1 MLWFQEPNQST
12 KHQQPL
18 SKKVPEKLTFS
29 PLSRRQIEADFSG
42 GHITSDAGLLLLRE
56 VDKQHRLTQ
65 RLASVL
71 NDPRNPELVRH
82 KLETM
87 TRQRVFGVA
96 AGYEDLNDHE
106 ALRFGQALQTAMSED
121 DTLVGKSTLCRMEQ
135 RVDRQSVV
143 KAHEL
148 LWHHFIEQHDEP
160 PKEIVLDFDGTDVPV
175 HGDQPGKFFNA
186 YYDHH
191 CYFPLYVFCGRHL
204 LVSYLRTSNRSDS
217 RHSWA
222 ILALLVRFIRHYWP
236 DTRIVFRGD
245 SGFYRPRLLSWCD
258 RNNVDYLVGIGKNS
272 RLLKDL
278 DVPSMLVRKAH
289 QNLGAKVSATYRFQ
303 YKAHTWKQ
311 PRWVVARLEE
321 GELGS
326 NPRFI
331 ISPRYDVSNGMDSSS
346 PNRHLR
352 AKMVSEQS
360 TIVKM
365 RRSPSHCLRYDEGFK
380 LYYEQYCARGDMEN
394 RIKDQQLCLFAD
406 RTSST
411 QWWTNQ
417 WRLILSG
424 FAYTL
429 FERLRAHLK
438 NTAFERMSASNL
450 RLKLIKVGAVIIR
463 NTRRIRVLMSDSYP
477 YKGELSAL
485 VGRLVPD

>member
-1 MLWFQEPNQST
+1 M
-12 KHQQPL
+12 
-18 SKKVPEKLTFS
+18 VPEKLTFS

-56 VDKQHRLTQ
+56 VDKRHRLTQ

-71 NDPRNPELVRH
+71 NDSRNPVLVRH

-106 ALRFGQALQTAMSED
+106 ALRFDQALQTAVGKEND
-121 DTLVGKSTLCRMEQ
+121 LAGKSTLCRMEQ
-135 RVDRQSVV
+135 QVDRQSVV

-148 LWHHFIEQHDEP
+148 LWQHFIEQHETP
-160 PKEIVLDFDGTDVPV
+160 PKEIVLDFDGTDIPV

-222 ILALLVRFIRHYWP
+222 ILALLVKFIRQYWP
-236 DTRIVFRGD
+236 NTRIMFRGD

-258 RNNVDYLVGIGKNS
+258 RNHVDYLVGISKNS
-272 RLLKDL
+272 RLLKD
-278 DVPSMLVRKAH
+278 VEAPSRLVRDTH
-289 QNLGAKVSATYRFQ
+289 QKVGEKVSATYRFRYQ
-303 YKAHTWKQ
+303 AHSWKF

-326 NPRFI
+326 NPRFV
-331 ISPRYDVSNGMDSSS
+331 ISSRYDD
-346 PNRHLR
+346 
-352 AKMVSEQS
+352 
-360 TIVKM
+360 
-365 RRSPSHCLRYDEGFK
+365 GFK

-394 RIKDQQLCLFAD
+394 RIKDQQLYLFAD
-406 RTSST
+406 RTSSV

-438 NTAFERMSASNL
+438 KTPFERMSAGNL

-477 YKGELSAL
+477 HKNDLSAL
-485 VGRLVPD
+485 VQRLVPQ

>member
-1 MLWFQEPNQST
+1 MI
-12 KHQQPL
+12 
-18 SKKVPEKLTFS
+18 PEKLTFS
-29 PLSRRQIEADFSG
+29 PLARRQIEADFSG

-56 VDKQHRLTQ
+56 VDKQHRLTR

-71 NDPRNPELVRH
+71 HDPRNPELIRH
-82 KLETM
+82 KLDTM
-87 TRQRVFGVA
+87 VQQRVFGVA

-106 ALRFGQALQTAMSED
+106 ALRFDQALQTAIGKD
-121 DTLVGKSTLCRMEQ
+121 DTLAGKSTLCRMEQ
-135 RVDRQSVV
+135 GADRQAVV

-148 LWHHFIEQHDEP
+148 LWHHFIEQHEKP
-160 PKEIVLDFDGTDVPV
+160 PKEIVLDFDGTDIPV
-175 HGDQPGKFFNA
+175 HGEQPGKFFNG

-204 LVSYLRTSNRSDS
+204 LVSYLRTSDRSDS

-222 ILALLVRFIRHYWP
+222 ILALLVRFIRQYWP

-245 SGFYRPRLLSWCD
+245 CGFYRPKILNWRD
-258 RNNVDYLVGIGKNS
+258 RHNVDYLVGISKNS
-272 RLLKDL
+272 RLLEEV
-278 DVPSMLVRKAH
+278 DVPMMLVRKAH
-289 QNLGAKVSATYRFQ
+289 RQLNEKVAQTFRFQ
-303 YKAHTWKQ
+303 YQARSWKY

-321 GELGS
+321 GEQGS

-331 ISPRYDVSNGMDSSS
+331 ISSRYDD
-346 PNRHLR
+346 
-352 AKMVSEQS
+352 
-360 TIVKM
+360 
-365 RRSPSHCLRYDEGFK
+365 GFK

-394 RIKDQQLCLFAD
+394 RIKDQQLSLFAD

-411 QWWTNQ
+411 QWWSNQ

-429 FERLRAHLK
+429 FERLRTHLK
-438 NTAFERMSASNL
+438 NTPFERMSASSL
-450 RLKLIKVGAVIIR
+450 RLKLIKVGAVIVR

-477 YKGELSAL
+477 YKDELSAL
-485 VGRLVPD
+485 VRKLVPS

>member
-1 MLWFQEPNQST
+1 M
-12 KHQQPL
+12 
-18 SKKVPEKLTFS
+18 VPEKLTFS

-65 RLASVL
+65 RLAETLTDQRDASM
-71 NDPRNPELVRH
+71 VRH
-82 KLETM
+82 QLETM
-87 TRQRVFGVA
+87 IRQRVYGVA
-96 AGYEDLNDHE
+96 GGYEDLNDHD
-106 ALRFGQALQTAMSED
+106 ALRFDQALQTATGED
-121 DTLVGKSTLCRMEQ
+121 AVLAGKSTLCRMEQ
-135 RVDRQSVV
+135 AMDRQTLV

-160 PKEIVLDFDGTDVPV
+160 PQEIVLDFDGTDIPV
-175 HGDQPGKFFNA
+175 HGDQPGKFFNR

-204 LVSYLRTSNRSDS
+204 LVSYLRTSNRGDA

-222 ILALLVRFIRHYWP
+222 ILALLVRFIRQYWP

-245 SGFYRPRLLSWCD
+245 SHFAKPRILAWCD
-258 RNNVDYLVGIGKNS
+258 RHQVDYIVGMARNK
-272 RLLKDL
+272 RLEALAAPAMEK
-278 DVPSMLVRKAH
+278 VQAQYEAH
-289 QNLGAKVSATYRFQ
+289 QQKTTSTFSFT
-303 YKAHTWKQ
+303 YKAHSWRKA
-311 PRWVVARLEE
+311 RLVVARLEY
-321 GELGS
+321 GPQGP
-326 NPRFI
+326 NPRFV
-331 ISPRYDVSNGMDSSS
+331 ISSREDD
-346 PNRHLR
+346 
-352 AKMVSEQS
+352 
-360 TIVKM
+360 
-365 RRSPSHCLRYDEGFK
+365 GFK

-394 RIKDQQLCLFAD
+394 RIKDQQLDLFAD

-438 NTAFERMSASNL
+438 NTPFERMSPGTL
-450 RLKLIKVGAVIIR
+450 GLKLIKVGAVIIR
-463 NTRRIRVLMSDSYP
+463 NTRGVRVLMSDSYP
-477 YKGELSAL
+477 SQKDLSAL
-485 VGRLVPD
+485 VQRLVPT

>member
-1 MLWFQEPNQST
+1 M
-12 KHQQPL
+12 
-18 SKKVPEKLTFS
+18 VPEKLTFS
-29 PLSRRQIEADFSG
+29 PLVRRQIEADFSG

-56 VDKQHRLTQ
+56 VDQQHRLTR

-71 NDPRNPELVRH
+71 QDPRTPEMVRH
-82 KLETM
+82 KLDTM
-87 TRQRVFGVA
+87 VRQRVFGVA

-106 ALRFGQALQTAMSED
+106 ALRCDQALQTAVGQD
-121 DTLVGKSTLCRMEQ
+121 DDLAGKSTLCRMEQ
-135 RVDRQSVV
+135 RADRQAVV

-148 LWHHFIEQHDEP
+148 LWYHFIEQHDEP
-160 PKEIVLDFDGTDVPV
+160 PKEIVLDFDGTDIPV
-175 HGDQPGKFFNA
+175 HGDQPGKFFNG

-222 ILALLVRFIRHYWP
+222 ILALLVRFIRQYWP

-245 SGFYRPRLLSWCD
+245 SGFYRPRILSWCD
-258 RNNVDYLVGIGKNS
+258 RNNVDYLVGISKNS
-272 RLLKDL
+272 RLLKEV
-278 DVPSMLVRKAH
+278 DVPMMLVRTTQWQVKE
-289 QNLGAKVSATYRFQ
+289 KVAQTFRFQ
-303 YKAHTWKQ
+303 YQAKSWKY

-331 ISPRYDVSNGMDSSS
+331 ISSRYDD
-346 PNRHLR
+346 
-352 AKMVSEQS
+352 
-360 TIVKM
+360 
-365 RRSPSHCLRYDEGFK
+365 GFK

-394 RIKDQQLCLFAD
+394 RIKDQQLSLFAD

-411 QWWTNQ
+411 HWWTNQ

-429 FERLRAHLK
+429 FERLRSHLRK
-438 NTAFERMSASNL
+438 TPFERMSASTL

-463 NTRRIRVLMSDSYP
+463 NTRRVRVLMSDSYP
-477 YKGELSAL
+477 YKDELSAL
-485 VGRLVPD
+485 VRRLAPG

>member
-1 MLWFQEPNQST
+1 M
-12 KHQQPL
+12 
-18 SKKVPEKLTFS
+18 VPEKLTFS

-56 VDKQHRLTQ
+56 VDKQHRLTR
-65 RLASVL
+65 RLAAVL
-71 NDPRNPELVRH
+71 HDPRAPEQVRH
-82 KLETM
+82 KLDTLV
-87 TRQRVFGVA
+87 RQRVFGVA
-96 AGYEDLNDHE
+96 AGYEDFNDHE
-106 ALRFGQALQTAMSED
+106 ALRYDQALQTSLGEE
-121 DTLVGKSTLCRMEQ
+121 DTLAGKSTLCRVEQ
-135 RVDRQSVV
+135 NADRQAIV

-160 PKEIVLDFDGTDVPV
+160 PKEIVLDFDGTDIPV
-175 HGDQPGKFFNA
+175 HGEQPGKFFNR

-204 LVSYLRTSNRSDS
+204 LVSYLRTSDRSDS

-222 ILALLVRFIRHYWP
+222 ILALLVRFIRQYWP
-236 DTRIVFRGD
+236 DTRIVLRGD
-245 SGFYRPRLLSWCD
+245 SHFCRPRMLNWCD
-258 RNNVDYLVGIGKNS
+258 RHHVDYIVGIAKNS
-272 RLLKDL
+272 RLLKEV
-278 DVPSMLVRKAH
+278 DVPMMLVRKT
-289 QNLGAKVSATYRFQ
+289 QWQVGGKVAGTFRFQ
-303 YKAHTWKQ
+303 YQAHSWKYS
-311 PRWVVARLEE
+311 RWVVARLEE

-331 ISPRYDVSNGMDSSS
+331 ISSRYDD
-346 PNRHLR
+346 
-352 AKMVSEQS
+352 
-360 TIVKM
+360 
-365 RRSPSHCLRYDEGFK
+365 GFK

-394 RIKDQQLCLFAD
+394 RIKDQQLSLFAD

-411 QWWTNQ
+411 HWWANQ

-429 FERLRAHLK
+429 FERLRTYLK
-438 NTAFERMSASNL
+438 HTPFARMSPSNL

-477 YKGELSAL
+477 YKTALSDL
-485 VGRLVPD
+485 VRRLVPN

>member
-1 MLWFQEPNQST
+1 M
-12 KHQQPL
+12 
-18 SKKVPEKLTFS
+18 VPEKLTFS
-29 PLSRRQIEADFSG
+29 PLARRQIEADFSG

-56 VDKQHRLTQ
+56 VDRQHRLTS

-71 NDPRNPELVRH
+71 QDPRTPEMVRH
-82 KLETM
+82 KLDTM
-87 TRQRVFGVA
+87 VRQRVFGVA

-106 ALRFGQALQTAMSED
+106 ALRFDQALQTAVD
-121 DTLVGKSTLCRMEQ
+121 QDNDLAGKSTLCRMEQ
-135 RVDRQSVV
+135 RVDRQAMV

-160 PKEIVLDFDGTDVPV
+160 PKQIVLDFDGTDIPV
-175 HGDQPGKFFNA
+175 HGEQPGKFFNG

-222 ILALLVRFIRHYWP
+222 ILALLVRFIRQYWP

-245 SGFYRPRLLSWCD
+245 SGFYRPRILSWCD
-258 RNNVDYLVGIGKNS
+258 HNDVDYIVGISKNS
-272 RLLKDL
+272 RLLKEV
-278 DVPSMLVRKAH
+278 DVPMMLVRTTQWQVKE
-289 QNLGAKVSATYRFQ
+289 KVAETFRFQ
-303 YKAHTWKQ
+303 YQAKSWKY

-331 ISPRYDVSNGMDSSS
+331 ISSRYDD
-346 PNRHLR
+346 
-352 AKMVSEQS
+352 
-360 TIVKM
+360 
-365 RRSPSHCLRYDEGFK
+365 GFK

-394 RIKDQQLCLFAD
+394 RIKDQQLSLFAD

-411 QWWTNQ
+411 HWWTNQ

-429 FERLRAHLK
+429 FERLRSHLRK
-438 NTAFERMSASNL
+438 TPFERMSASTL

-463 NTRRIRVLMSDSYP
+463 NTRRVRVLMSDTYP
-477 YKGELSAL
+477 YKDELSDL
-485 VGRLVPD
+485 VRRLVPG